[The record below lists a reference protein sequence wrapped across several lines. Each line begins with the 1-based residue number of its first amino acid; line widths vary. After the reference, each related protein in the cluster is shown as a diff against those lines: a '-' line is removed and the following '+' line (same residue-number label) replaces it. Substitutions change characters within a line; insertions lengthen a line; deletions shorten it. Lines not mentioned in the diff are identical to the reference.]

1 MKNEPSK
8 LALVADLVLSN
19 GWAAGFQSLGQ
30 YRTALLH
37 EIARIDKLPN
47 RLVDGP
53 PGCDSGCCIARQVK
67 PNDGGGL

>member
-8 LALVADLVLSN
+8 LALVADLVLNN

-30 YRTALLH
+30 YRTALLY

-53 PGCDSGCCIARQVK
+53 SGCDSGCCMVRQVT
-67 PNDGGGL
+67 PSAGGDL